1 MSFFANDRLSEATL
15 HPACLRRAFNRFKD
29 APVSRIEIDVNT
41 GGHRDVRCV
50 WTGLD
55 FIGSNWLFAFR
66 RWKEEWVQS
75 QCCNR
80 HGDPISGSK
89 SI

>member
-1 MSFFANDRLSEATL
+1 MIPFYMSFFANDRLSEATL

-50 WTGLD
+50 
-55 FIGSNWLFAFR
+55 
-66 RWKEEWVQS
+66 
-75 QCCNR
+75 
-80 HGDPISGSK
+80 
-89 SI
+89 